1 MSKHSL
7 LSGGPLATGLALAL
21 LFSWA
26 ALLRGQSDQPL
37 VFRNSAQ
44 TIGDFSLSAEQLD
57 FVRDHDPHRI
67 TFTFENKS
75 DKAVEITAV
84 FSSADTVRPLDDS
97 GKQVESVSREQ
108 SVAAGQSVALPFQFA
123 ALPENFNAHYPLRLV
138 VTAKQGENST
148 RLEAIRVIETRFEN
162 QPPTEDDPARTVLFK
177 GLSLLE
183 RPRRVWLN
191 LAGEDLRCLGVDF
204 LGSDEATRANCRAEG
219 DHFSLH
225 PPFVPKGGSLW
236 LEYPLQMPDS
246 ESITFSYGC
255 MIRQNN
261 PNEPVS
267 DGVTFR
273 VWGTEGDFE
282 SKKLL
287 DEIHTDAKTW
297 QNRVADLSSF
307 ASKAMTLWI
316 EINPG
321 PKNNTTC
328 DGCSIRGLTL
338 SALAP
343 PAKEPAADPVEF
355 ALADGFTA
363 RVAPGEQGLFDA
375 AVTLTAPDGRRVTYQ
390 GISIFLDGISPAG
403 DSALIES
410 NPQCRYDAETK
421 RLNCRTTLV
430 INDRPETITL
440 SVYEL
445 NGLLIVEVPEGNPA
459 KIGPLS
465 LGPGSGSIERFY
477 YGHGMVCQHPT
488 ASLRIDGEG
497 HRLSTSHVGV
507 DYANGLSLLIASE
520 TPPDYLSI
528 DPQTGLF
535 TLEVSGV
542 ARLALRPSEHGA
554 FDAAI
559 HFRDQS
565 PWHAAPG
572 KGVARK
578 AGRLVFDVWNAA
590 YADNVGKIEK
600 AFAYGVTDALFVD
613 HVWQR
618 WGYDVKLPDIW
629 GAGEADAVSGS
640 FKDLRALVDLCLSR
654 DVPFALHDNYIDFYP
669 DAEGFTYD
677 DIVFH
682 REGTP
687 TKAWINHGAQAQSYR
702 FCPHLIFPF
711 LERNMVLCK
720 KFLPEVDAYFIDVL
734 SSIHMFPYYDRAGNF
749 HPLLETRD
757 SWKRAFEQVGRALSH
772 EVDGEL
778 QTAITISEAGN
789 DFLIG
794 SLDGADAQWIPI
806 SSVPASGTYLVP
818 CESWERTPWFA
829 AVNHTNYSRHGVG
842 YEGRYIAMSN
852 AFLHGTESDD
862 YLSMEV
868 LGGVDLMVDAQRLFP
883 ASVRAHYLA
892 QHIVRS
898 RAAAEILSVEFA
910 GDDDQKDIARQIVR
924 WSDGTTVFGN
934 RGADDWLLPDGSI
947 LPRYGVKCV
956 NPNGMELFI
965 GRNPENPD
973 EVIEYS
979 RRSDGSFYLNGRGYP
994 SQRIYAVTPRLA
1006 SGEVLPDGKIAI
1018 ALEWDAE
1025 EPLPEELRTF
1035 VHVFEPLRGYGH
1047 KPKGW
1052 FCGGSAPAV
1061 ATTEWG
1067 SQGNKTI
1074 RTDETT
1080 IVIPDDIPS
1089 GHYEILAGL
1098 FNENSHYR
1106 YPLIGNSDNQ
1116 GRYAVASLDIVRK
1129 KDGQCDLTITPL
1141 ALREDRDLFLRN
1153 IGNKTPAAIGP
1164 VSTLGALYVTPGQD
1178 TWRLLPIPA
1187 AESFEVTIDE
1197 QKLGRPI
1204 DGVSFENGGEKSSV
1218 PLRRDGERV
1227 TFTVEAKDAIWYTVT
1242 LK

>member
-1 MSKHSL
+1 
-7 LSGGPLATGLALAL
+7 
-21 LFSWA
+21 
-26 ALLRGQSDQPL
+26 
-37 VFRNSAQ
+37 
-44 TIGDFSLSAEQLD
+44 
-57 FVRDHDPHRI
+57 
-67 TFTFENKS
+67 
-75 DKAVEITAV
+75 
-84 FSSADTVRPLDDS
+84 
-97 GKQVESVSREQ
+97 
-108 SVAAGQSVALPFQFA
+108 
-123 ALPENFNAHYPLRLV
+123 
-138 VTAKQGENST
+138 
-148 RLEAIRVIETRFEN
+148 
-162 QPPTEDDPARTVLFK
+162 
-177 GLSLLE
+177 
-183 RPRRVWLN
+183 
-191 LAGEDLRCLGVDF
+191 
-204 LGSDEATRANCRAEG
+204 
-219 DHFSLH
+219 
-225 PPFVPKGGSLW
+225 
-236 LEYPLQMPDS
+236 
-246 ESITFSYGC
+246 
-255 MIRQNN
+255 
-261 PNEPVS
+261 
-267 DGVTFR
+267 
-273 VWGTEGDFE
+273 
-282 SKKLL
+282 
-287 DEIHTDAKTW
+287 
-297 QNRVADLSSF
+297 
-307 ASKAMTLWI
+307 
-316 EINPG
+316 
-321 PKNNTTC
+321 
-328 DGCSIRGLTL
+328 
-338 SALAP
+338 
-343 PAKEPAADPVEF
+343 VEF

-363 RVAPGEQGLFDA
+363 HVAPGEHGLFDA
-375 AVTLTAPDGRRVTYQ
+375 AITLTAPDGRRVIYQ
-390 GISIFLDGISPAG
+390 GVSLFLDGISPAG

-410 NPQCRYDAETK
+410 NPQCRYDADTK
-421 RLNCRTTLV
+421 RLNCQATLV
-430 INDRPETITL
+430 INDQPQTITL

-465 LGPGSGSIERFY
+465 LGPGSESIERFY
-477 YGHGMVCQHPT
+477 FGHGMVCQHPT

-497 HRLSTSHVGV
+497 HRLSSSHVGA

-520 TPPDYLSI
+520 TPPDYLSV
-528 DPQTGLF
+528 DPQTRLF
-535 TLEVSGV
+535 TLEVSGMT
-542 ARLALRPSEHGA
+542 RLALRPSEHGA

-590 YADNVGKIEK
+590 YAENAGKIEN

-640 FKDLRALVDLCLSR
+640 FKDLRALVDLCLSH

-677 DIVFH
+677 DIVFQ
-682 REGTP
+682 REGNP

-702 FCPHLIFPF
+702 FCPHRIFPF
-711 LERNMVLCK
+711 LERNMALCK
-720 KFLPEVDAYFIDVL
+720 KFLPEADAYFIDVL

-749 HPLLETRD
+749 HPLIETRD

-772 EVDGEL
+772 EVDGQP

-806 SSVPASGTYLVP
+806 SPVPASGTYLVP

-829 AVNHTNYSRHGVG
+829 AVNHTNFSRHGVG
-842 YEGRYIAMSN
+842 YESRYIAKNN
-852 AFLHGTESDD
+852 AFLHGMESDD

-868 LGGVDLMVDAQRLFP
+868 LGGVDLMVNAQRLFP
-883 ASVRAHYLA
+883 ASVRVHYLA

-924 WSDGTTVFGN
+924 WSDGTTVRAN

-956 NPNGMELFI
+956 HPSGMELFI
-965 GRNPENPD
+965 GRNPANPA

-1006 SGEVLPDGKIAI
+1006 SGEILPGGKIAI
-1018 ALEWDAE
+1018 ALDWDAE
-1025 EPLPEELRTF
+1025 EPLPEDLRTF
-1035 VHVFEPLRGYGH
+1035 VHVFEPLRGSGH

-1052 FCGGSAPAV
+1052 FSGGSAPAV
-1061 ATTEWG
+1061 ATTQWG
-1067 SQGNKTI
+1067 TEGNKTI
-1074 RTDETT
+1074 RTDQTT

-1089 GHYEILAGL
+1089 GHYEILVGL
-1098 FNENSHYR
+1098 FNENTHYR

-1116 GRYAVASLDIVRK
+1116 GRYAVASRDIVRK

-1141 ALREDRDLFLRN
+1141 ALREERDLFLRH
-1153 IGNKTPAAIGP
+1153 IGNKTPASVGP
-1164 VSTLGALYVTPGQD
+1164 VSTLGALYVTTGQD
-1178 TWRLLPIPA
+1178 AWRLLPIPA

-1197 QKLGRPI
+1197 RKLGRSI
-1204 DGVSFENGGEKSSV
+1204 DSVSFE
-1218 PLRRDGERV
+1218 
-1227 TFTVEAKDAIWYTVT
+1227 
-1242 LK
+1242 

>member
-1 MSKHSL
+1 
-7 LSGGPLATGLALAL
+7 
-21 LFSWA
+21 
-26 ALLRGQSDQPL
+26 
-37 VFRNSAQ
+37 
-44 TIGDFSLSAEQLD
+44 
-57 FVRDHDPHRI
+57 
-67 TFTFENKS
+67 
-75 DKAVEITAV
+75 
-84 FSSADTVRPLDDS
+84 
-97 GKQVESVSREQ
+97 
-108 SVAAGQSVALPFQFA
+108 
-123 ALPENFNAHYPLRLV
+123 
-138 VTAKQGENST
+138 
-148 RLEAIRVIETRFEN
+148 
-162 QPPTEDDPARTVLFK
+162 
-177 GLSLLE
+177 
-183 RPRRVWLN
+183 
-191 LAGEDLRCLGVDF
+191 
-204 LGSDEATRANCRAEG
+204 
-219 DHFSLH
+219 
-225 PPFVPKGGSLW
+225 
-236 LEYPLQMPDS
+236 
-246 ESITFSYGC
+246 
-255 MIRQNN
+255 
-261 PNEPVS
+261 
-267 DGVTFR
+267 
-273 VWGTEGDFE
+273 
-282 SKKLL
+282 
-287 DEIHTDAKTW
+287 
-297 QNRVADLSSF
+297 
-307 ASKAMTLWI
+307 
-316 EINPG
+316 
-321 PKNNTTC
+321 
-328 DGCSIRGLTL
+328 
-338 SALAP
+338 
-343 PAKEPAADPVEF
+343 
-355 ALADGFTA
+355 
-363 RVAPGEQGLFDA
+363 
-375 AVTLTAPDGRRVTYQ
+375 
-390 GISIFLDGISPAG
+390 
-403 DSALIES
+403 
-410 NPQCRYDAETK
+410 
-421 RLNCRTTLV
+421 
-430 INDRPETITL
+430 
-440 SVYEL
+440 
-445 NGLLIVEVPEGNPA
+445 
-459 KIGPLS
+459 
-465 LGPGSGSIERFY
+465 
-477 YGHGMVCQHPT
+477 
-488 ASLRIDGEG
+488 
-497 HRLSTSHVGV
+497 
-507 DYANGLSLLIASE
+507 
-520 TPPDYLSI
+520 
-528 DPQTGLF
+528 
-535 TLEVSGV
+535 
-542 ARLALRPSEHGA
+542 
-554 FDAAI
+554 
-559 HFRDQS
+559 
-565 PWHAAPG
+565 
-572 KGVARK
+572 
-578 AGRLVFDVWNAA
+578 
-590 YADNVGKIEK
+590 
-600 AFAYGVTDALFVD
+600 
-613 HVWQR
+613 
-618 WGYDVKLPDIW
+618 
-629 GAGEADAVSGS
+629 
-640 FKDLRALVDLCLSR
+640 
-654 DVPFALHDNYIDFYP
+654 
-669 DAEGFTYD
+669 
-677 DIVFH
+677 
-682 REGTP
+682 
-687 TKAWINHGAQAQSYR
+687 
-702 FCPHLIFPF
+702 
-711 LERNMVLCK
+711 MVLCK

-818 CESWERTPWFA
+818 CESWERTPGFA